1 MGKAQVKTQIEHPS
15 FETVWAVLQDVAER
29 QRETDRIIKESA
41 KETAQQMKETA
52 KIIGKLSN
60 RFGGMIEDMVMPGL
74 VAKFRELG
82 FVFTE
87 AYPHAEIDDEENNI
101 LTEIDITLKN
111 GDKVMLVEVKSKPT
125 TDDIDDHIE
134 RMGKVRA
141 HANRHNDKR
150 TYLGAVAGMAMSKSA
165 KTYTL
170 KKGFY
175 VIEPSGEDFYITE
188 PKGKYS
194 PREW

>member
-1 MGKAQVKTQIEHPS
+1 MGKVQANGVGTQIEHPN
-15 FETVWAVLQDVAER
+15 FETVWAALQDVAER
-29 QRETDRIIKESA
+29 QRETDRIV
-41 KETAQQMKETA
+41 KETA
-52 KIIGKLSN
+52 KLIGKLGN
-60 RFGGMIEDMVMPGL
+60 RFGGMIEDMVIPGL
-74 VAKFRELG
+74 VAKFKELG
-82 FVFTE
+82 FVFNE
-87 AYPHAEIDDEENNI
+87 ASPRTEIDDEENNI

-134 RMGKVRA
+134 RMGKVKA

-150 TYLGAVAGMAMSKSA
+150 TYLGAVAGMAMSKSV
-165 KTYTL
+165 KTYAL

-188 PKGKYS
+188 PKGIYS

>member
-1 MGKAQVKTQIEHPS
+1 MGKAQVQAKIEHPS
-15 FETVWAVLQDVAER
+15 FETVWAALQDVAER
-29 QRETDRIIKESA
+29 QRETDRQIKETN
-41 KETAQQMKETA
+41 KL
-52 KIIGKLSN
+52 IGKLGN
-60 RFGGMIEDMVMPGL
+60 RFGGMIEDMVIPGL
-74 VAKFRELG
+74 VAKFKELG
-82 FVFTE
+82 FVFNE

-125 TDDIDDHIE
+125 TDDIVEHIE

-141 HANRHNDKR
+141 HGNRHNDKR
-150 TYLGAVAGMAMSKSA
+150 TYLGAVAGMAMSKSV
-165 KTYTL
+165 KTYAL

-175 VIEPSGEDFYITE
+175 VIEPSGEDFFITE
-188 PKGKYS
+188 PKGIYS

>member
-1 MGKAQVKTQIEHPS
+1 MGKAQAQIEHPS
-15 FETVWAVLQDVAER
+15 FETVWAALQDVAER
-29 QRETDRIIKESA
+29 QRETDRQL
-41 KETAQQMKETA
+41 KETDRITRENA
-52 KIIGKLSN
+52 KLIGKLGN
-60 RFGGMIEDMVMPGL
+60 RFGGMIEDMVIPGL

-87 AYPHAEIDDEENNI
+87 AYPHAEINDKENNI

-125 TDDIDDHIE
+125 TDDIDEHIE
-134 RMGKVRA
+134 RMEKVRA
-141 HANRHNDKR
+141 HADRHNDKR
-150 TYLGAVAGMAMSKSA
+150 TYLGAVAGMAMSESV
-165 KTYTL
+165 KTYAL

-188 PKGKYS
+188 PKGEYS

>member
-1 MGKAQVKTQIEHPS
+1 
-15 FETVWAVLQDVAER
+15 
-29 QRETDRIIKESA
+29 
-41 KETAQQMKETA
+41 
-52 KIIGKLSN
+52 
-60 RFGGMIEDMVMPGL
+60 
-74 VAKFRELG
+74 
-82 FVFTE
+82 
-87 AYPHAEIDDEENNI
+87 DEENNI

-141 HANRHNDKR
+141 HADRHNDKR
-150 TYLGAVAGMAMSKSA
+150 TYLGAVAGMAMSKSV
-165 KTYTL
+165 KTYAL

-188 PKGKYS
+188 PKGEYS

>member
-1 MGKAQVKTQIEHPS
+1 MQEFRKGMIELRES
-15 FETVWAVLQDVAER
+15 QK
-29 QRETDRIIKESA
+29 ETDRKMREA
-41 KETAQQMKETA
+41 A
-52 KIIGKLSN
+52 KIIGKLGN
-60 RFGGMIEDMVMPGL
+60 RFGGMIEDMVIPGL
-74 VAKFRELG
+74 VAKFKELG
-82 FVFTE
+82 FVFNE
-87 AYPHAEIDDEENNI
+87 AYPHAEINDEENNI

-150 TYLGAVAGMAMSKSA
+150 TYLGAVAGMAMSKSV
-165 KTYTL
+165 KTYAL

-188 PKGKYS
+188 PKGECS

>member
-1 MGKAQVKTQIEHPS
+1 MGKAQANKVGTQIEHPS
-15 FETVWAVLQDVAER
+15 FETVWAALQDVAER
-29 QRETDRIIKESA
+29 QRETDREI
-41 KETAQQMKETA
+41 KETARITRETA
-52 KIIGKLSN
+52 KLIGKLGN
-60 RFGGMIEDMVMPGL
+60 RFGGMIEDMVIPGL

-87 AYPHAEIDDEENNI
+87 AYPHAEINDEKNNI

-111 GDKVMLVEVKSKPT
+111 GDKVMLVEVKSRPT
-125 TDDIDDHIE
+125 IDDIDEHIE

-150 TYLGAVAGMAMSKSA
+150 TYLGAVAGMAMSKSV
-165 KTYTL
+165 KTYAL

-175 VIEPSGEDFYITE
+175 VIEPSGEEFYITE
-188 PKGKYS
+188 PKGEYS